1 MGPGGGLLSDD
12 HTKHGISVTKCRN
25 MLNFSLFKPWHSKND
40 HHDHVRSEIF
50 YLKVSF
56 IITKKIFLGEIAQ
69 VYFSRYYFVCERREI
84 FSRLNLCL
92 AERERDWP
100 WAKQTRSDCIH
111 YLWRLYRCTCP
122 LYTLYTCTLSL
133 SPQLVHW
140 PGAGTR
146 TLPGMT
152 SHCNQGQTS
161 LKYFL
166 QSNPHKY
173 LVHNQR
179 LLLGWWSMV
188 LTC

>member
-12 HTKHGISVTKCRN
+12 HTKHRISVTKCRN

-111 YLWRLYRCTCP
+111 YLWRLYSVYMSTVHTVH
-122 LYTLYTCTLSL
+122 LYTLTFPSTCSL
-133 SPQLVHW
+133 ARGRDPYPARHDFS
-140 PGAGTR
+140 
-146 TLPGMT
+146 
-152 SHCNQGQTS
+152 
-161 LKYFL
+161 L
-166 QSNPHKY
+166 QSGSNIAKIFSTIKST
-173 LVHNQR
+173 QI
-179 LLLGWWSMV
+179 SSS
-188 LTC
+188 

>member
-1 MGPGGGLLSDD
+1 MPKYVKLFPLQAMTFQKWPSWSCE
-12 HTKHGISVTKCRN
+12 IRN
-25 MLNFSLFKPWHSKND
+25 ILFKGQST
-40 HHDHVRSEIF
+40 VLLLI
-50 YLKVSF
+50 
-56 IITKKIFLGEIAQ
+56 KKIFLVEIAQ

-173 LVHNQR
+173 LVHNQG